1 MIQTHYIEE
10 LLRKYNMEDC
20 KISLTPMQSNI
31 KLEPATQAEDDEF
44 KSLNLDYRSAIGSL
58 NYLSQ
63 CTRPDIA
70 YAVGH
75 LSHFLEK
82 TSSQHW
88 TSFKRILIY
97 LKGTKNLGIT
107 YHQTGENEIIGYS
120 DSSWAEDLERGLG
133 GHVFT
138 FAQGIISWKSKKLG
152 GVSSSLTEAE
162 YRAYL
167 SAFHEGKLLSLLQ
180 SEITNRTRKKI
191 TIYSDNQGA
200 ISRAKNPIY
209 HSRTKHIDVHYNSI
223 KDVIEN
229 SEIEIKYLRTE
240 DLLADCLTKALDRNK
255 QNKFISLMGM
265 VALTDHKAILAKKIC
280 QFNQQRSHLE
290 SRGRVEQSIT
300 ECDVDHWKMNKSIVK
315 RTKELQNTKGNLV
328 SFDSGKGKSCKR
340 TNTPLPNRENKR
352 RKRHTI
358 IYSKYLI
365 NYYKIRLQK
374 RILYYK

>member
-1 MIQTHYIEE
+1 MTQTHYIEE

-31 KLEPATQAEDDEF
+31 KLELVTKAEDDEF

-70 YAVGH
+70 YSVGH
-75 LSHFLEK
+75 LSQFLEK

-88 TSFKRILIY
+88 TSFKRILRY
-97 LKGTKNLGIT
+97 LKGTKSSGIT
-107 YHQTGENEIIGYS
+107 YHQTGENKIIGYS
-120 DSSWAEDLERGLG
+120 DSSFAEDLECRSWS

-167 SAFHEGKLLSLLQ
+167 SALHEGKWLSLSK
-180 SEITNRTRKKI
+180 SEITNKTQNKI
-191 TIYSDNQGA
+191 AIYSDNQGA

-223 KDVIEN
+223 KDLTEN
-229 SEIEIKYLRTE
+229 NKIEIKYLQTE

-290 SRGRVEQSIT
+290 LRGRVEQSIT
-300 ECDVDHWKMNKSIVK
+300 KCKVDHWKINKSIVQ
-315 RTKELQNTKGNLV
+315 RTKELRNTVNNLV
-328 SFDSGKGKSCKR
+328 SFENGKGKSCK
-340 TNTPLPNRENKR
+340 
-352 RKRHTI
+352 
-358 IYSKYLI
+358 
-365 NYYKIRLQK
+365 
-374 RILYYK
+374 